1 MRIFIFFILIIFTNY
16 LLSQQVMQFY
26 GLGKSDVISSMAK
39 PIDGGLIFA
48 GSTTTFSSGG
58 SDLWVMK
65 SDDSLNFE
73 WQRNFGNASDEF
85 GREIFLNKDEI
96 IIIGQRIY
104 KSSSVIWIL
113 AMNHKGEKIWDK
125 IHSIKNNIILHSIEK
140 IDESGYLIT
149 GEEVTKNN
157 SLQGFIMLLDG
168 RAELVWKK
176 VYGGKFADGLLQ
188 TKKVE
193 DGFISI
199 GYTNSFRENGL
210 NVPEATIFQRIKRI
224 FIKPKLSQ
232 EVWFMQLDEN
242 GKKVL
247 EKTYGGERIDIGKFI
262 FSPSDSTHLIIGET
276 RSFKKSEGDI
286 WLIEVDENGNEIWNK
301 TYGGKSS
308 NRLTACEKMNNGNYL
323 LALKSK
329 TGGLFPSRGKN
340 SKTRNILID
349 KHGKVVY
356 DAYPSDQETHFSNR
370 ICILGEKVYSVGYK
384 LIPFE
389 EQKARF
395 ESLINSDLFP
405 EKLMASVFEID
416 SLGESMNSSVFSSD
430 RFEYGVKLLET
441 RKNNFTAVAN
451 VDTYNNGENDIS
463 FLQFNNEDA
472 TIKPNSILETGN
484 QIPKD
489 FEVTSDGG
497 LFVIGEVLSTKYAGI
512 DLFIHRYDRN
522 QNRSWGNEF
531 GGFGNDIGLDAVL
544 SKDGGMIT
552 VGSTDS
558 FGRGGTDGWLV
569 KVDGD
574 GNIVWTV
581 SYGGKS
587 LDQFSSISKTKSGDY
602 ILSGSTLSQSS
613 NEDMWVMKID
623 ENGDDIWGK
632 TYGGIDD
639 DYAVSI
645 KEIPSGEFILVGQT
659 RSSIRDN
666 GLNILVSKLN
676 STGEKLWSSEING
689 KSDKIANSFSLLNDE
704 KDGFIIIGQLRM
716 KGGQSK
722 ILMIKMNQ
730 RGKIIWERTYG
741 GNYISEGSSVLD
753 DGTGLVVMGNHDIDS
768 NGNSEIIFFKTDY
781 DGKIMND

>member
-1 MRIFIFFILIIFTNY
+1 
-16 LLSQQVMQFY
+16 MQFY
-26 GLGKSDVISSMAK
+26 GLGKSDVIYSMAK
-39 PIDGGLIFA
+39 PKDGGLIFT

-58 SDLWVMK
+58 SDLWVVK

-73 WQRNFGNASDEF
+73 WQRNFGNASDES
-85 GREIFLNKDEI
+85 GREIFLNEDEI
-96 IIIGQRIY
+96 IIIGQRIS
-104 KSSSVIWIL
+104 KSSSAIWVL
-113 AMNHKGEKIWDK
+113 AINHKGEKIWDK
-125 IHSIKNNIILHSIEK
+125 VHPIKNNIILHSIEK

-149 GEEVTKNN
+149 GEEITKNN
-157 SLQGFIMLLDG
+157 SLQGFILLLDG
-168 RAELVWKK
+168 RAEIVWKK
-176 VYGGKFADGLLQ
+176 VYGGKFADGLLN
-188 TKKVE
+188 TKKIE

-210 NVPEATIFQRIKRI
+210 NVPEETIFKRIKRI

-247 EKTYGGERIDIGKFI
+247 EKTYGGEKLDIGKFI
-262 FSPSDSTHLIIGET
+262 FSSSDSTHLIIGET
-276 RSFKKSEGDI
+276 KSFKRIESDI
-286 WLIEVDENGNEIWNK
+286 WLIEVDEDGNEIWNK

-308 NRLTACEKMNNGNYL
+308 DRLTACKKMNNGNYL

-329 TGGLFPSRGKN
+329 KGGILLSRGKN
-340 SKTRNILID
+340 SKARNILID
-349 KHGKVVY
+349 KNGEVVY
-356 DAYPSDQETHFSNR
+356 DAYPSDQETHFTNSL
-370 ICILGEKVYSVGYK
+370 CILGEKVYGVGYK

-395 ESLINSDLFP
+395 ESLIDSDQFP
-405 EKLMASVFEID
+405 EKLMASFFEID
-416 SLGESMNSSVFSSD
+416 SLGESMNLYVFSSD
-430 RFEYGVKLLET
+430 RFEYGVKLLESGA
-441 RKNNFTAVAN
+441 NNFTAVAN
-451 VDTYNNGENDIS
+451 VNTYNNGENDIS
-463 FLQFNNEDA
+463 FLQVNNEDA
-472 TIKPNSILETGN
+472 TIKSNSTLETGN

-489 FEVTSDGG
+489 FEVTSDGD

-512 DLFIHRYDRN
+512 DLFIYKYDRN
-522 QNRSWGNEF
+522 QNRFWGNEF

-544 SKDGGMIT
+544 SNDGGVIT

-558 FGRGGTDGWLV
+558 FGRGGTDGWLT

-574 GNIVWTV
+574 GNLVWTV

-645 KEIPSGEFILVGQT
+645 VEIPSGEFILVGQT
-659 RSSIRDN
+659 KSSIRDN
-666 GLNILVSKLN
+666 GFNILVSKLN
-676 STGEKLWSSEING
+676 STGAELWSSEISG
-689 KSDKIANSFSLLNDE
+689 KGDKIANSFSLLNDE
-704 KDGFIIIGQLRM
+704 KNGFIIIGQLRI

-730 RGKIIWERTYG
+730 HGKIIWERTYG
-741 GNYISEGSSVLD
+741 GNYISEGNSVLD
-753 DGTGLVVMGNHDIDS
+753 DGTGLFVMGNHDIDS

-781 DGKIMND
+781 DGKIISD

>member
-1 MRIFIFFILIIFTNY
+1 MLPETNEKIANVNTIIAEIPAANPSTPSVRFAPFDTAVIINTTMGIKINHVYFEFTPIHFIKTNIVGTYNLLEGARCYWNALGEVEKTRFRFHHVSTDEVFGSCNFGQLFTEETPYKPNSPY
-16 LLSQQVMQFY
+16 SASKAASDHLVRAWNVTY
-26 GLGKSDVISSMAK
+26 GL
-39 PIDGGLIFA
+39 P
-48 GSTTTFSSGG
+48 T
-58 SDLWVMK
+58 
-65 SDDSLNFE
+65 
-73 WQRNFGNASDEF
+73 
-85 GREIFLNKDEI
+85 
-96 IIIGQRIY
+96 
-104 KSSSVIWIL
+104 
-113 AMNHKGEKIWDK
+113 
-125 IHSIKNNIILHSIEK
+125 
-140 IDESGYLIT
+140 LIT
-149 GEEVTKNN
+149 NCSNN
-157 SLQGFIMLLDG
+157 
-168 RAELVWKK
+168 
-176 VYGGKFADGLLQ
+176 YG
-188 TKKVE
+188 
-193 DGFISI
+193 
-199 GYTNSFRENGL
+199 
-210 NVPEATIFQRIKRI
+210 PFQ
-224 FIKPKLSQ
+224 
-232 EVWFMQLDEN
+232 
-242 GKKVL
+242 
-247 EKTYGGERIDIGKFI
+247 
-262 FSPSDSTHLIIGET
+262 
-276 RSFKKSEGDI
+276 
-286 WLIEVDENGNEIWNK
+286 
-301 TYGGKSS
+301 
-308 NRLTACEKMNNGNYL
+308 
-323 LALKSK
+323 
-329 TGGLFPSRGKN
+329 
-340 SKTRNILID
+340 
-349 KHGKVVY
+349 
-356 DAYPSDQETHFSNR
+356 
-370 ICILGEKVYSVGYK
+370 
-384 LIPFE
+384 
-389 EQKARF
+389 
-395 ESLINSDLFP
+395 FP

>member
-1 MRIFIFFILIIFTNY
+1 
-16 LLSQQVMQFY
+16 MQFY

-39 PIDGGLIFA
+39 PKDGGLIFA

-73 WQRNFGNASDEF
+73 WQRNFGNASDES
-85 GREIFLNKDEI
+85 GREIFLNEEEI
-96 IIIGQRIY
+96 IIIGQRIS
-104 KSSSVIWIL
+104 KSSSAIWVL
-113 AMNHKGEKIWDK
+113 AINHNGEKIWDK
-125 IHSIKNNIILHSIEK
+125 IHSSKNDIILHSIEK
-140 IDESGYLIT
+140 IDQSGYLIT

-157 SLQGFIMLLDG
+157 SLQGFIMLLNG

-176 VYGGKFADGLLQ
+176 VYGGKFADGLLH
-188 TKKVE
+188 TKKIK
-193 DGFISI
+193 DGFVSI

-242 GKKVL
+242 GKKII
-247 EKTYGGERIDIGKFI
+247 EKTYGGEEIDIGKFI
-262 FSPSDSTHLIIGET
+262 FSSSDSTHLIMAET
-276 RSFKKSEGDI
+276 KSFKKSEGDI

-308 NRLTACEKMNNGNYL
+308 DRLTACNKMNNGNYL

-329 TGGLFPSRGKN
+329 KGGILPSRGKN
-340 SKTRNILID
+340 SKARNILIN
-349 KHGKVVY
+349 KNGEVVY
-356 DAYPSDQETHFSNR
+356 DIYPPDQETHFTNS
-370 ICILGEKVYSVGYK
+370 ICILGERVYSVGYK
-384 LIPFE
+384 PIPFE

-395 ESLINSDLFP
+395 ESLIDSDQFP
-405 EKLMASVFEID
+405 EKLKASVFEID
-416 SLGESMNSSVFSSD
+416 SLGQSMNPYVFSSD

-441 RKNNFTAVAN
+441 RENNFTAVAN
-451 VDTYNNGENDIS
+451 VNTYNTGENDIS
-463 FLQFNNEDA
+463 FLRINNENT
-472 TIKPNSILETGN
+472 TIKSNNILEPGN

-489 FEVTSDGG
+489 FEITSDGG

-512 DLFIHRYDRN
+512 DLFINKYDRN
-522 QNRSWGNEF
+522 QNRFWGNQF

-569 KVDGD
+569 KVDSD
-574 GNIVWTV
+574 GNLVWTI

-602 ILSGSTLSQSS
+602 ILSGSTQSQSS

-623 ENGDDIWGK
+623 ENGDDIWEK
-632 TYGGIDD
+632 TYGSIDD

-659 RSSIRDN
+659 KSSIRDN
-666 GLNILVSKLN
+666 GFNILVSKLD
-676 STGEKLWSSEING
+676 STGGELWFSEISG
-689 KSDKIANSFSLLNDE
+689 KGDKIANSFSLLNDE
-704 KDGFIIIGQLRM
+704 KNGFIIIGQMRI
-716 KGGQSK
+716 KGWQSK

-741 GNYISEGSSVLD
+741 GNYISQGSSVLD
-753 DGTGLVVMGNHDIDS
+753 DGTGLVVMGNHDIDQ
-768 NGNSEIIFFKTDY
+768 NRL
-781 DGKIMND
+781 